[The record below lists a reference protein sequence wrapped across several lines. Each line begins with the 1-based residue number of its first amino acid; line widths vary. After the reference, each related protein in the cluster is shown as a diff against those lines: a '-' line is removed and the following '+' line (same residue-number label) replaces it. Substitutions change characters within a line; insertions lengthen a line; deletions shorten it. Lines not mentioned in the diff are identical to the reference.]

1 MSTIRQ
7 AFLPDKAFTAGETR
21 ETPCPREVYIV
32 PNEDRKPKGKSVDTS
47 LFSLNTVK
55 KMKHN
60 TATKYAQGADG
71 PQIGWARRLSSE
83 WCQGSCWGKR
93 RGKGIPES
101 TEKPGVDMTVQKHKF
116 CNKKDIFK
124 CISQSE
130 MIM

>member
-1 MSTIRQ
+1 MPGIFCQTRHLQ
-7 AFLPDKAFTAGETR
+7 RGKPEKLPAL
-21 ETPCPREVYIV
+21 
-32 PNEDRKPKGKSVDTS
+32 RKFILYQTKTESH
-47 LFSLNTVK
+47 TVK

-60 TATKYAQGADG
+60 TATKNAQGADG
-71 PQIGWARRLSSE
+71 PQIGWARMLSSE

-130 MIM
+130 MVM